1 MDEMNMVNDNFMDE
15 VEVEESND
23 STNNLIGK
31 VAIVAGA
38 AVVTAIG
45 TVIYKKHKNK
55 GDVEEKEV
63 KKEKKRFI
71 TLKKKKNEVVDADE
85 NSAKTDE
92 N

>member
-1 MDEMNMVNDNFMDE
+1 MDEMNMVNDNFKDE
-15 VEVEESND
+15 VEIEESNN

-45 TVIYKKHKNK
+45 AAIYKKHKNK
-55 GDVEEKEV
+55 GDEEDTGV
-63 KKEKKRFI
+63 KKEKRRFI
-71 TLKKKKNEVVDADE
+71 TLKRKKTEIIDADE
-85 NSAKTDE
+85 NSDKAEE